1 MMAGLGLTTV
11 NDVLVRVMG
20 RGGKEVLR
28 WQNGS
33 GQWVPMSSDELYG
46 WVRAVGELLLSWGVV
61 KGDRVV
67 ILSENRWEWAVADF
81 ACLAIGA
88 VDVPLYATENSERV
102 GYMTRDS
109 GAKVVIVSSQGQY
122 DKLAAAGDLPDV
134 ERVLVMDAGE
144 FDSADSFA
152 SLVLAAKEKQARDGE
167 FDARIRSAKPDDL
180 MTIIYTSGTTGDP
193 KGVRLTHENLA
204 SNINEAVPEFGVT
217 EQDRCISYLPLS
229 HVFERHVDY
238 AFMQIGCLVAYC
250 PKFESLPKA
259 MQEIK
264 PTFFVGVPRVFEKIR
279 QGVEG
284 KSALSPVKNAIF
296 KWAMG
301 VGRKHREDIL
311 VGKTPGALTW
321 KIANKLVFSKILAAF
336 GGEARLFVSGSA
348 PLGMDSAAWFA
359 DVGIRIFEGYGLT
372 ETSPVVSFN
381 SPQGH
386 RIGSIGKA
394 IPSMAVRFAPDG
406 EIELH
411 GPGVFLGYW
420 NKHQETADVF
430 TEDGWFKTGDIGTI
444 DADGYMAITD
454 RKKEILKTSGGKMIA
469 PGPIEGKL
477 KANSLIGQADLV
489 GDKHKYAAVL
499 ISPNF
504 PALEHWAKGQ
514 GVATEDRA
522 ALVKDPKVV
531 AEYKRIVDLVNKT
544 LSHHETIKRVTVVAE
559 EWAIETGELTPS
571 MKMKR
576 RVIEKKYEREIAAFY
591 KDEATSRE

>member
-1 MMAGLGLTTV
+1 MVLSTV
-11 NDVLVRVMG
+11 NDVLVSVTG

-28 WQNGS
+28 YQDGS
-33 GQWVPMSSDELYG
+33 GHWLPMSSDELYG
-46 WVRAVGELLLSWGVV
+46 WVRAVADLLASWGVE
-61 KGDRVV
+61 KGDRVI

-88 VDVPLYATENSERV
+88 VDAPLYATENAERV
-102 GYMTRDS
+102 GYMARDC
-109 GAKVVIVSSQGQY
+109 GAKVAVVSSQAQFE
-122 DKLAAAGDLPDV
+122 KLVAAGELPDL
-134 ERVLVMDAGE
+134 EHVLVMDPGE
-144 FDSADSFA
+144 YDNAETFA
-152 SLVLAAKEKQARDGE
+152 SLAEAAKAKQVRDGE
-167 FDARIRSAKPDDL
+167 FDAKVRAVKPDDL

-193 KGVRLTHENLA
+193 KGVRLTHGNLA
-204 SNINEAVPEFGVT
+204 SNIMECVPEFHLT
-217 EQDRCISYLPLS
+217 EADRIVSYLPLS

-238 AFMQIGCLVAYC
+238 AFFEIGSLVAYC
-250 PKFESLPKA
+250 PKFEGLPKA
-259 MQEIK
+259 MQAIK

-301 VGRKHREDIL
+301 VGKKHREEIL
-311 VGKTPGALTW
+311 AGKTPTALTW
-321 KIANKLVFSKILAAF
+321 KIANKLVFSKIMAAF
-336 GGEARLFVSGSA
+336 GGCARQFVSGSA
-348 PLGMDSAAWFA
+348 PLGMDSAGWFA
-359 DVGIRIFEGYGLT
+359 DAGIRIYEGYGLT

-381 SPQGH
+381 NPRAH
-386 RIGSIGKA
+386 RIGTIGKA
-394 IPSMAVRFAPDG
+394 IPSMSVRFAPDG
-406 EIELH
+406 EIEVH
-411 GPGVFLGYW
+411 GAGVFPGYW
-420 NKHQETADVF
+420 NKPKETAEVF
-430 TEDGWFKTGDIGTI
+430 SEDGWFKTGDIGTI
-444 DADGYMAITD
+444 DPDGYLAITD

-489 GDKHKYAAVL
+489 GDKHKFACVL

-514 GVATEDRA
+514 GVATEDHA
-522 ALVKDPKVV
+522 ALVKDAKVV
-531 AEYKRIVDLVNKT
+531 AEYKRIVDLVNQT

-576 RVIEKKYEREIAAFY
+576 RVIEKKYEREIADFY
-591 KDEATSRE
+591 KDEATSKE